1 MPYSSNS
8 RTGCAS
14 SVPVSD
20 FFLQGQQQVRAEG
33 EADNNCYSS
42 FGNVVCD
49 RWILRVHKA
58 AHYVAIYGA
67 RSS

>member
-20 FFLQGQQQVRAEG
+20 FLQGQQQVRAEG

-42 FGNVVCD
+42 FGN
-49 RWILRVHKA
+49 
-58 AHYVAIYGA
+58 
-67 RSS
+67 SSATDGF